1 MIKEMI
7 SEGDLDS
14 QLPDSA
20 KKMNPVEKLKK
31 AIEASNVLLLIQGG
45 AENPE
50 NNDGKEMLQISKS
63 NFKDYVV
70 LDSL

>member
-1 MIKEMI
+1 
-7 SEGDLDS
+7 
-14 QLPDSA
+14 
-20 KKMNPVEKLKK
+20 MNPIEKLKK
-31 AIEASNVLLLIQGG
+31 AIETSNVLLLIQGG

-50 NNDGKEMLQISKS
+50 SVEGKEMLQISKS